1 MNDYLGRKSA
11 GNDCF
16 VLLFEKEKSN
26 NVGATMDILDV
37 AEIHTQRQLTQWR
50 RIYTYTVQRNRG
62 ATGAEARVPKP
73 IPSPADKGV

>member
-62 ATGAEARVPKP
+62 ACGAEASAVGADPL
-73 IPSPADKGV
+73 PAD